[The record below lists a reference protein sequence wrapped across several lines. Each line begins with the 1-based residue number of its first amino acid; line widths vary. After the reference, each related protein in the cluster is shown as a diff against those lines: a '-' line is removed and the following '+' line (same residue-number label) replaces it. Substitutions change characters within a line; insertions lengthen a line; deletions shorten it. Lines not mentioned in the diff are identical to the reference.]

1 MRRRAL
7 LAVVGAG
14 ALLAGCADRAAPSAG
29 SQTDADA
36 GTAPE
41 TGPDTDAAATS
52 EPVDIDSR
60 FYTEPCP
67 DLSDAGWWIDS
78 DDEVRCYHRLDGDEA
93 VLLEPVSEVGTL
105 GGTVRMR
112 LHNRTDEAVPF
123 GPYHWEVLRYE
134 RSDGA
139 WRSATDRNAIED
151 YQDHV
156 APGETHEWDVR
167 LAVDGDAPDDETT
180 AGETVAFRPGRYAF
194 VVAAPDPGDLVHAA
208 LFAVETGDDPPVPDG
223 ALPDAES
230 SAFRD
235 EPCPADLRCYH
246 ALDGDERVY
255 LRAEPETVALG
266 EDLSVELCNWSGERV
281 IFGPDHW
288 TVKRR
293 EGEEWAAVDERDIRT
308 DLGAE
313 IRYGGCADLGGRVTA
328 TAADEPDPG
337 AGIEEAVAFEPGE
350 YRFEIDARGEDWERR
365 FAARFDVVEE

>member
-1 MRRRAL
+1 M
-7 LAVVGAG
+7 
-14 ALLAGCADRAAPSAG
+14 LAGCADRTAP
-29 SQTDADA
+29 TA
-36 GTAPE
+36 GTPSDD
-41 TGPDTDAAATS
+41 GAATADDTTTDRPGS
-52 EPVDIDSR
+52 PEQVDIDSR

-67 DLSDAGWWIDS
+67 DLADAGWWIDP
-78 DDEVRCYHRLDGDEA
+78 DDEVRCYHRSDGDEA

-123 GPYHWEVLRYE
+123 GPYHWEVLRYD

-139 WRSATDRNAIED
+139 WRSATDRDAIED

-156 APGETHEWDVR
+156 EPGETHEWDVQ

-208 LFAVETGDDPPVPDG
+208 LFAVEAGDDPPVPDG
-223 ALPDAES
+223 ALPDPES
-230 SAFRD
+230 SAFRG
-235 EPCPADLRCYH
+235 EACPAGLRCYH

-266 EDLSVELCNWSGERV
+266 ETLSAELCNWSGEEV
-281 IFGPDHW
+281 TLGPDHW
-288 TVKRR
+288 AVKRR
-293 EGEEWAAVDERDIRT
+293 EGGEWVSADRREIRT
-308 DLGAE
+308 DLGGVL
-313 IRYGGCADLGGRVTA
+313 RYGDCWDLGGRVTVD
-328 TAADEPDPG
+328 AADEPGPG

-365 FAARFDVVEE
+365 FAARFTVVEE